1 MTEVLI
7 VDDHRL
13 LRETMR
19 EMLSVEGLD
28 VVGDTGDGA
37 TAVALARD
45 TTPSVVLLDV
55 EMPGHF
61 PLETVRRLRAVSPLS
76 RVIVL
81 TMHDDPRLVR
91 QMLQAGVSAYLH
103 KSVSREDLV
112 AAIRSAVRE
121 GDAPVTVTV
130 TRPGVADPAEI
141 GPGPLSARELEVLT
155 LVGQA
160 LSNRQI
166 ATRLTI
172 TEGTVKRH
180 LRNVF
185 AKLDATSRLDAVNRG
200 VAAGLIPARPSNV
213 GHSPGHVAHFRNGP
227 GPHGMPSR

>member
-1 MTEVLI
+1 MTAVLI

-19 EMLSVEGLD
+19 EMLTAEGLE
-28 VVGDTGDGA
+28 VVGDTGDAG

-55 EMPGHF
+55 EMPGHV
-61 PLETVRRLRAVSPLS
+61 PLDTVRRLRSVSPAS

-81 TMHDDPRLVR
+81 TMHDDAQLVR
-91 QMLQAGVSAYLH
+91 RMLQAGVSAYLH

-112 AAIRSAVRE
+112 AAIRAAVRE
-121 GDAPVTVTV
+121 GDRQVTVTV
-130 TRPGVADPAEI
+130 SRPGAVDVGADE
-141 GPGPLSARELEVLT
+141 PGPLSQRELEVLT
-155 LVGQA
+155 LVGEA

-166 ATRLTI
+166 ATRLSI

-185 AKLDATSRLDAVNRG
+185 AKLGAASRLDAVNRG
-200 VAAGLIPARPSNV
+200 VAAGLIPARTRSGTPD
-213 GHSPGHVAHFRNGP
+213 PGFVRAPF
-227 GPHGMPSR
+227 

>member
-13 LRETMR
+13 LRETMK
-19 EMLSVEGLD
+19 EMLRLEGLD
-28 VVGDTGDGA
+28 VVGDAGDGA
-37 TAVALARD
+37 TAVALAQA
-45 TTPSVVLLDV
+45 TTPSVMLLDV
-55 EMPGHF
+55 EMPGHS
-61 PLETVRRLRAVSPLS
+61 PMETMRQLRMVSPRT

-81 TMHDDPRLVR
+81 TMHDDPQLVR
-91 QMLQAGVSAYLH
+91 QMLQAGVSAFLH

-121 GDAPVTVTV
+121 GDHPVTVTV
-130 TRPGVADPAEI
+130 SRPAAADVGAQ
-141 GPGPLSARELEVLT
+141 GPGPLSRRELEVLT

-166 ATRLTI
+166 ATRLSI

-185 AKLDATSRLDAVNRG
+185 AKLGASSRLDAVNRG
-200 VAAGLIPARPSNV
+200 VSAGLIRSGSRHAE
-213 GHSPGHVAHFRNGP
+213 HST
-227 GPHGMPSR
+227 PHGGHYRAAVRVLT

>member
-1 MTEVLI
+1 
-7 VDDHRL
+7 
-13 LRETMR
+13 
-19 EMLSVEGLD
+19 
-28 VVGDTGDGA
+28 
-37 TAVALARD
+37 VAIARD
-45 TTPSVVLLDV
+45 TSPSVVLLDV

-61 PLETVRRLRAVSPLS
+61 PIDTVRRLRAVSPAS

-81 TMHDDPRLVR
+81 TMHDDPQLVR

-112 AAIRSAVRE
+112 AAIRAAVRE
-121 GDAPVTVTV
+121 GDRQVTVTV
-130 TRPGVADPAEI
+130 TRPRGAGGDGEV
-141 GPGPLSARELEVLT
+141 GPLSQRELEVLT

-166 ATRLTI
+166 ATRLSI

-185 AKLDATSRLDAVNRG
+185 SKLGAASRLDAVNRG
-200 VAAGLIPARPSNV
+200 VAAGLVPARP
-213 GHSPGHVAHFRNGP
+213 GGGGPGHGLARSPF
-227 GPHGMPSR
+227 S